1 MIDIPK
7 YISSDVLETAIMCIP
22 LAPSQGLESY
32 GFRGEALSSLCSVA
46 EVSVT
51 TRTADQDAATRLE
64 FDPMGRILSRSV
76 VPRAVGTT
84 VAVKNIFSRL
94 PVRCGGEVR
103 GRWAPRHELPCAC
116 AAQAQTAEASLLPD
130 PFAHLSTT
138 PPNRHRELKA
148 NLRRELARV
157 TSVVQAYGLVAR
169 GVRLIATHQQGSGTR
184 TVLVGTQGSAET
196 KANMQAVFGAR
207 LASGLQPFEA
217 EGRVKGSGGRPSL
230 GTPSGEGGDDQGG
243 DGRAWSIRGFVSKAG
258 AGGRSHGKRDVCWC
272 WYLSF

>member
-1 MIDIPK
+1 M
-7 YISSDVLETAIMCIP
+7 
-22 LAPSQGLESY
+22 
-32 GFRGEALSSLCSVA
+32 
-46 EVSVT
+46 
-51 TRTADQDAATRLE
+51 
-64 FDPMGRILSRSV
+64 
-76 VPRAVGTT
+76 
-84 VAVKNIFSRL
+84 
-94 PVRCGGEVR
+94 
-103 GRWAPRHELPCAC
+103 PCAC
-116 AAQAQTAEASLLPD
+116 AAQAQTAEASLLPG
-130 PFAHLSTT
+130 PFAHLSTAL
-138 PPNRHRELKA
+138 PNRHRELKS

-207 LASGLQPFEA
+207 LAGGLQPFEA

-230 GTPSGEGGDDQGG
+230 GTPSREGSDDQGG

-272 WYLSF
+272 WYFIF